1 MRARNMQSLKITYGV
16 CMNEQLLQQ
25 CHLHI
30 SCAASSMVCVASV
43 SVSNTPRAHAQLVA
57 PWIPRYAV
65 TFLSSLSHFPIK
77 SLSQTYCQIAAN
89 PVSRRI
95 ETPSGGSL
103 TNCRKTAEEL
113 STNERSSEVQQMP
126 RSWSRAVCGGQ
137 EAHGVVG
144 GCSNGG

>member
-43 SVSNTPRAHAQLVA
+43 SVSNKPRAHAQLVA

-103 TNCRKTAEEL
+103 TNCRKTAEEQQKNFEQ
-113 STNERSSEVQQMP
+113 TNEAVRY
-126 RSWSRAVCGGQ
+126 SRCLGPGAELFAADRRLMVW
-137 EAHGVVG
+137 
-144 GCSNGG
+144 